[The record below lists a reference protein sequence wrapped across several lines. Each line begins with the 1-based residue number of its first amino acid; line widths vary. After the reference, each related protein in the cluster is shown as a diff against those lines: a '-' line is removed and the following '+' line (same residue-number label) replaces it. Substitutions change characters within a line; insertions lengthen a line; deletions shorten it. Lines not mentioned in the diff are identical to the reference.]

1 MSTSDCYLKH
11 ACGHSKHLWFI
22 NKFCLKGVESIFQ
35 CDTREQLRNV
45 QQLRVVRYRYAPEFS
60 LHAGLTVD
68 PNLTSDT
75 GVIAQDVQRVLP
87 EAVHAAGDIILPNGR
102 RIDNFLVVNKVCTSL
117 LLPQ

>member
-1 MSTSDCYLKH
+1 M
-11 ACGHSKHLWFI
+11 
-22 NKFCLKGVESIFQ
+22 ESIFQ

-102 RIDNFLVVNKVCTSL
+102 RIDNFLVVNKVCTNL
-117 LLPQ
+117 LLPQWLGAFEVVQNFRR